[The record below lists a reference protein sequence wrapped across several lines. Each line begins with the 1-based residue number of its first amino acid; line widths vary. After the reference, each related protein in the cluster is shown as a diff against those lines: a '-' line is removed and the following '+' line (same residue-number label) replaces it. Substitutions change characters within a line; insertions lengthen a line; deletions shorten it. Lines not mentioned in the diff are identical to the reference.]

1 MNALETMPRSWLWV
15 HLVFLALITYG
26 LRGSF
31 IWVFSY
37 YDMPDSV
44 KNQLELVPP
53 AVLAA
58 LAVPPLVFRDG
69 TYHLSPVN
77 PFLFAGLVGGIVAW
91 RTESLIWTMTAGI
104 GTYFL
109 ATSLL
114 GI

>member
-1 MNALETMPRSWLWV
+1 MIGLEAMPTSWLWV

-44 KNQLELVPP
+44 KDQLNLVPP

-69 TYHLSPVN
+69 TYHLSPVD
-77 PFLFAGLVGGIVAW
+77 PFLLAGLVGGIVAW
-91 RTESLIWTMTAGI
+91 RTESLIWTMSTGF

-109 ATSLL
+109 IISLA